1 MHHAT
6 EYILERP
13 KPLSL
18 YVFTDKKDVA
28 EHFIY
33 NTSSGSICVNDTVVQ
48 VRIVESLLM
57 GSKSQAH
64 SSERP
69 RLHSVCGFVLVL
81 GSCKRSR
88 WSLLAV
94 PFSVFF

>member
-28 EHFIY
+28 EHFIH

-48 VRIVESLLM
+48 VRI
-57 GSKSQAH
+57 
-64 SSERP
+64 
-69 RLHSVCGFVLVL
+69 SVVLID
-81 GSCKRSR
+81 GPQKPS
-88 WSLLAV
+88 
-94 PFSVFF
+94 PVF